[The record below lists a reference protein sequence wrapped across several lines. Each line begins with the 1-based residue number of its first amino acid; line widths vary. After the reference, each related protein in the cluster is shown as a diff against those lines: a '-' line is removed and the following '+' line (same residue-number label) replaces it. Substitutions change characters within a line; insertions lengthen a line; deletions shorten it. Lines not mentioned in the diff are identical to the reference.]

1 MFNIYYIYTYT
12 HFDINIWILCKIKN
26 IFMNEQAYRMIS
38 SYGVGRYSKTI
49 IFLRVSLHM
58 NLKNSTCA
66 FYITYGYVV
75 FPVCLGLLGL
85 PGPVGLTW
93 VCWACLGLWGLL
105 EMAWI

>member
-1 MFNIYYIYTYT
+1 
-12 HFDINIWILCKIKN
+12 
-26 IFMNEQAYRMIS
+26 
-38 SYGVGRYSKTI
+38 
-49 IFLRVSLHM
+49 M

-93 VCWACLGLWGLL
+93 VCWACLGLLGLL
-105 EMAWI
+105 EVVGLAWVCWACLGSVGLAWVCGACLRWLGFSLLGCDGSAACWHGKTPG